1 MAVATKERILDISE
15 RLFADSGF
23 AKTSLRDITKE
34 AGVNLAAV
42 NYHFGSKEALL
53 DAIFDRRFRPINDKR
68 FAMLDEFE
76 GSAGGDGP
84 ILEDILL
91 AFLGPPFHAWAEMG
105 ECIQKFLKLAGQIH
119 SETNVEIRAA
129 FIGQFDVVFERFT
142 GALANALPNL
152 APGEV
157 ARRMHLVVGAMA
169 HTMIWGEEIMSR
181 APHAP
186 HDPNQLLDSL
196 ISFAAAGMSAP
207 EPVQVGVGG
216 EESRREE

>member
-1 MAVATKERILDISE
+1 MAVDTKERILDISE

-23 AKTSLRDITKE
+23 ATTSLRDITKE

-53 DAIFDRRFRPINDKR
+53 DAIFERRFRPINDKR
-68 FAMLDEFE
+68 FAMLDELE

-91 AFLGPPFHAWAEMG
+91 AFLGPPFHAWTEMG
-105 ECIQKFLKLAGQIH
+105 ECAQKFLKLAGQIH

-142 GALANALPNL
+142 GALGNALPNL

-186 HDPNQLLDSL
+186 RDPNQLLDSL
-196 ISFAAAGMSAP
+196 VSFAAAGMAAP
-207 EPVQVGVGG
+207 EPVQVRVGAG
-216 EESRREE
+216 GAGRQA